1 LYIEKEEL
9 LSIMPHRGRMLLL
22 SGVKGYNLNERS
34 IEAEYHITS
43 DCLFYDSA
51 MAGVPAWAGFEFIAQ
66 AISAYAGL
74 RDRENGIPPRMGYI
88 LSVTSMRMGVSLFE
102 NGSTAEIRAKET
114 ERVDMVGTFNG
125 EILLHGSK
133 VLEGRLMVMEIN
145 HEQFE
150 AMKKEQN
157 AAK

>member
-1 LYIEKEEL
+1 LLIEKEEL
-9 LSIMPHRGRMLLL
+9 LSVVPHRGRMLLL
-22 SGVKGYNLNERS
+22 SGVKGYNLNERN

-51 MAGVPAWAGFEFIAQ
+51 IAGVPAWAGFEFIAQ
-66 AISAYAGL
+66 AISAYAGI
-74 RDRENGIPPRMGYI
+74 RDRENGIPPKMGYI
-88 LSVTSMRMGVSLFE
+88 LSVASMRMGISLFE
-102 NGSTAEIRAKET
+102 KGSTVEIRAEEI
-114 ERVDMVGTFNG
+114 ERVDLVGTFKG
-125 EILLHGSK
+125 EILLHGAK

-145 HEQFE
+145 HEQFN